1 MKTVIR
7 NFYSI
12 LNRFRMATT
21 LNIIGLSIA
30 FAAFLLLMMQVLHV
44 NFSPEPF
51 LYFKNFLKLP
61 DSFFY
66 GIRTF

>member
-30 FAAFLLLMMQVLHV
+30 FAAFLLLMMQVLHEEC
-44 NFSPEPF
+44 F
-51 LYFKNFLKLP
+51 
-61 DSFFY
+61 
-66 GIRTF
+66 R